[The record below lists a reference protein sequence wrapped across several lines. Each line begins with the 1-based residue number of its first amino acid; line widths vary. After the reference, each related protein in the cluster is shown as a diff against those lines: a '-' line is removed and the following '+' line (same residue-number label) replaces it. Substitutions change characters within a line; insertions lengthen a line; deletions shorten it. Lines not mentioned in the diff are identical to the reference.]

1 MERLKLSCTSQYFTK
16 HNNVVTCHA
25 KFCSKK
31 FNYYL
36 ETTGRAIC
44 AEDDK
49 YDYEK
54 GKRLARCRA
63 EMYAFAQF
71 RGWLDH
77 CYIPKLLDFVDATM
91 DIRDNMNKYTE
102 HQKEYIKSF

>member
-31 FNYYL
+31 FNYHL

-44 AEDDK
+44 AKDDK
-49 YDYEK
+49 YDYKK
-54 GKRLARCRA
+54 GMKLARSRA

-71 RGWLDH
+71 RGWLDFY
-77 CYIPKLLDFVDATM
+77 YIPRLLDFVDATM
-91 DIRDNMNKYTE
+91 DIRDNMRKYTE
-102 HQKEYIKSF
+102 YQKEYIKTF